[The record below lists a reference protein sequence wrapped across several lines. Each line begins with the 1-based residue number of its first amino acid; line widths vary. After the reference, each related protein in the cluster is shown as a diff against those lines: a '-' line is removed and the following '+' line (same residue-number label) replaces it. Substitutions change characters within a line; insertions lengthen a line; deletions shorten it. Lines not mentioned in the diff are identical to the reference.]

1 MGISDKIAQRIRRW
15 KRGAVFT
22 PKDFL
27 DLGSRAAVDQA
38 LSRLA
43 DRGQI
48 RRLSRGLYDV
58 PRVNPK
64 LGPLTPDPDLV
75 ARAVARAN
83 GGVLQMSGAQAA
95 NALGLSTQVPASAE
109 YLTDGPSR
117 QVKLGKRVVTLRHAS
132 PKVLVAPGS
141 KAGTVVQALRYLGPD
156 AAAQAV
162 DRLAPSLGPADR
174 KTLARAAPQ
183 APGWMRP
190 VLSRLAAS

>member
-1 MGISDKIAQRIRRW
+1 MSISDQIAKRIQGW

-27 DLGSRAAVDQA
+27 DLGGRAAVDQA

-48 RRLSRGLYDV
+48 RRLARGLYDV
-58 PRVNPK
+58 PRISRR
-64 LGPLTPDPDLV
+64 LGALTPDSGNV

-83 GGVLQMSGAQAA
+83 GGVVQISGAQAA
-95 NALGLSTQVPASAE
+95 NSLGLSMQVPAQPE

-117 QVKLGKRVVTLRHAS
+117 KVTVGKRVVTLRHAS

-156 AAAQAV
+156 GAAQAV
-162 DRLAPSLGPADR
+162 DRLGASLAPGDR
-174 KTLARAAPQ
+174 KALARAAPQ